1 MRYLSLGRYCVP
13 TIAAPS
19 QPSVPFG
26 NSGRL
31 LLVVLV
37 LFAAAWIGLDSQL
50 AVAV

>member
-1 MRYLSLGRYCVP
+1 MRYPSLRRYGVP
-13 TIAAPS
+13 TVAVPS
-19 QPSVPFG
+19 LPFG
-26 NSGRL
+26 SSGRL